1 MIQNG
6 SVVQIHYTLLVD
18 GEIADQSPAGEPLQF
33 TMGTGHI
40 IIGLEEK
47 LIGKKTGDKLQVTV
61 PPEKAYGFANPSAI
75 QMVPKSTFGEQIK
88 DVKPG
93 AILSGEIDGE
103 PFQACV
109 VDVAADTVTLDLN
122 HPLSGKTLHF
132 DVEIVAV
139 A

>member
-6 SVVQIHYTLLVD
+6 NVVKIHYTLLVD
-18 GEIADQSPAGEPLQF
+18 GEIADQSPADEPLEF

-47 LIGKKTGDKLQVTV
+47 ILGKKTGEKFQVTV
-61 PPEKAYGFANPSAI
+61 PPEKAYGFPNPAAV
-75 QMVPKSTFGEQIK
+75 QMVPKSTFGQQTK
-88 DVKPG
+88 DLKPG

-103 PFQACV
+103 PFQAWV
-109 VDVAADTVTLDLN
+109 VDVADDTVTLDLN